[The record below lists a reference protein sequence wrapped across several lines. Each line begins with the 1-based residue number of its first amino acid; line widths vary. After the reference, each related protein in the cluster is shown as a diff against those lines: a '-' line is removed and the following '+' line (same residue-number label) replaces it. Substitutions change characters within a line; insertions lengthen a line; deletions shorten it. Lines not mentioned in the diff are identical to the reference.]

1 VFPVPTTT
9 TTGGADCETK
19 KNNHLYIWLEKCNRK
34 VWEMRVEEGKL
45 EGFNMRIV
53 SMNNLTI
60 GIATDIGPR
69 ILYLGSENRPQEN
82 LFGVYP
88 GIGYGH
94 S

>member
-1 VFPVPTTT
+1 
-9 TTGGADCETK
+9 
-19 KNNHLYIWLEKCNRK
+19 
-34 VWEMRVEEGKL
+34 MRVEDGKL

-88 GIGYGH
+88 ELGMDTVEGFWRVYDGKP
-94 S
+94 